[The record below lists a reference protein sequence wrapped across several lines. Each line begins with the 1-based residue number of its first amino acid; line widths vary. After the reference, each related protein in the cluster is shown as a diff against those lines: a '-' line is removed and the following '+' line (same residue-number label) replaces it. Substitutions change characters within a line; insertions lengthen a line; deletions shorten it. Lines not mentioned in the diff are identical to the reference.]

1 MENCLIIIISSNS
14 RELEKQIIP
23 KNILEGLESVFP
35 RENREIQLCTAINP
49 LILSIADYLVRKF
62 QVGC

>member
-35 RENREIQLCTAINP
+35 RENREI
-49 LILSIADYLVRKF
+49 
-62 QVGC
+62 